1 MSIKGTQG
9 TLDIFSREI
18 THSVGEIE
26 KSGGLMGDNKR
37 NKRGDSLVLR
47 NKAIQ
52 IIYFAV
58 TEAQDEIFKHFERIR
73 DQLDMVPSEDAKHML
88 INREIWQRAYTV
100 RLKRKDFLNEYD
112 SFKTQKQRYD
122 QAIFDLYQAKI
133 QRWEYSHEE
142 QKMTPRF
149 INAITEIEP
158 VKFDLVEVD
167 GQEMPVNIEEVKI
180 HFSGAF
186 LRTFYGFNKD
196 EKVIKYKYET
206 IFRLKQTYSV
216 FYYTLFR
223 SFISQSESSF
233 NTGDWIEVEM
243 DIEQL
248 KKKVGVAFEVDLKSE
263 LDYER
268 VTGDISKN
276 KIGKRV
282 PEDAYPCRL
291 TIDDYPRFNDF
302 KKRSLDPAIKDI
314 VNNTNIEI
322 EYDLM
327 RSGRGNKVQS
337 VVFRIRHQASQLVLD
352 PVASATGEVIQEAQ
366 VIQPSAY
373 DEYSPAEVNLVLRE
387 LNLLGSNKKQLGK
400 WTSQLIDAI
409 KRYGMEAIK
418 SFLPAALNSR
428 ARDKVSF
435 LLKALEMNQ
444 VKEDAFNAKPATASI
459 YKASNFRPRT
469 KSQFADVFNRLE
481 ELILGYEELLTH
493 EQMEA
498 VAQRMGSF
506 ASRPSVQYLQ
516 TCLDN
521 ELKEIAKAPLPVP
534 DKDAGKP
541 VAMPQKAS
549 GQNPQQAN
557 EQSYWN
563 NNLRRKAEDDQKSA
577 NRELKA
583 QISLE
588 FQELWDTLRNKYLMF
603 FGPAKIGD
611 YTHYLD
617 TDAPSLERKDVGDL
631 SNLPFE
637 KFSDNTLKWYGR
649 FLVRRFFLTEE
660 DKDFAENGAP
670 AYAERK
676 HQISREQFRRM

>member
-1 MSIKGTQG
+1 MSVKGSQG

-18 THSVGEIE
+18 THSVQEIE

-58 TEAQDEIFKHFERIR
+58 TEAQDEIFKHFDRIKG
-73 DQLDMVPSEDAKHML
+73 QLDLLPMEDDKHAL

-100 RLKRKDFLNEYD
+100 RLRRKDFLNEYD

-133 QRWEYSHEE
+133 QRWEYSYEE

-158 VKFDLVEVD
+158 VKFDIVDVD
-167 GQEMPVNIEEVKI
+167 GREMPVNIEEVKI

-223 SFISQSESSF
+223 SFISSAEETF
-233 NTGDWIEVEM
+233 NQGELIEVEM

-263 LDYER
+263 HDYER
-268 VTGDISKN
+268 ITSDISKN
-276 KIGKRV
+276 KIGKCV
-282 PEDAYPCRL
+282 PDDAYPCRL

-322 EYDLM
+322 DYDLL
-327 RSGRGNKVQS
+327 RAGRGNRVYAVNFK
-337 VVFRIRHQASQLVLD
+337 IKHQANLLYIEQGGTEEQEVQVVS
-352 PVASATGEVIQEAQ
+352 AS
-366 VIQPSAY
+366 Y
-373 DEYSPAEVNLVLRE
+373 DEYSPTEVNLILQE

-400 WTSQLIDAI
+400 WTAQLIDAL
-409 KRYGMEAIK
+409 KKYGMDSIK
-418 SFLPAALNSR
+418 NFLPATMNSR
-428 ARDKVSF
+428 SRDKVSF
-435 LLKALEMNQ
+435 LLKALEMNK
-444 VKEDAFNAKPATASI
+444 VKEDAFEAKPATASI

-469 KSQFADVFNRLE
+469 KANFSTIFQKLE
-481 ELILGYEELLTH
+481 TLIMSYEQLLTH

-506 ASRPSVQYLQ
+506 ATRPSVEYLQ
-516 TCLDN
+516 TCFDN
-521 ELKEIAKAPLPVP
+521 ELKEIAKAPAPTPEVP
-534 DKDAGKP
+534 NSRPANTTKP
-541 VAMPQKAS
+541 APLAS
-549 GQNPQQAN
+549 N
-557 EQSYWN
+557 EQSFWDN
-563 NNLRRKAEDDQKSA
+563 NVKRKAEQEQKVA
-577 NRELKA
+577 NSELKA
-583 QISLE
+583 KISFE
-588 FQELWDTLRNKYLMF
+588 YQGVWDELRSKYLMF
-603 FGPAKIGD
+603 FGPTKVED
-611 YTHYLD
+611 FKNYLVNE
-617 TDAPSLERKDVGDL
+617 APTLERKDVG
-631 SNLPFE
+631 NLEEMAFE
-637 KFSDNTLKWYGR
+637 KMNENTLKWYGR
-649 FLVRRFFLTEE
+649 FLIRKFYLTEE
-660 DKDFAENGAP
+660 EKDYAENGVL

-676 HQISREQFRRM
+676 YNIPRDDFKRM